1 MTSFIILNLSSCQPH
16 SLHYYSTNVFF
27 IQVTYHR
34 KNRRNYVTSS
44 FAIIQIWIIP
54 SKSGNLFWR
63 NYNHNANVYVV
74 FMRFW
79 FFNILQTTCNNL
91 TTKEKNLDWFDF
103 FFNFFY
109 ITLKTNIN
117 IRVSIYGSFVYKWS
131 MTLLEN
137 KMKVPGADFLYKLLT
152 YG

>member
-1 MTSFIILNLSSCQPH
+1 MRQLIYSYDIFFVTSFIILNLSSCQPH

-103 FFNFFY
+103 FFQFFLHNF
-109 ITLKTNIN
+109 
-117 IRVSIYGSFVYKWS
+117 
-131 MTLLEN
+131 EN
-137 KMKVPGADFLYKLLT
+137 KYKYKGLYLWEFCIQVKYDVT
-152 YG
+152 RK